1 MNSLEKLVKLPTKKI
16 DEDYKSHK
24 DRALARK
31 TTAEKKEVDNLVQN
45 LLLDD

>member
-1 MNSLEKLVKLPTKKI
+1 LKTFDKLIKLPFKEL
-16 DEDYKSHK
+16 DEGYKSHK
-24 DRALARK
+24 DRALARQ